1 MLNKSMCFFVKNLK
15 IHFMKITI
23 RLTKIILLNHVI
35 SGSVSPTDLINTNS
49 AYTTTNAT
57 NLDGDNLSLY
67 YDTSDGVQFNGF
79 SSVVLADLVGSNG
92 IVHIVNEV
100 IGLPTVVTFATSNPE
115 FSTLVSALTREDHS
129 TDYVSVLSSNTE
141 IATVTVFA
149 PTKTAFESFFSELEL
164 DSINVIPLPILEA
177 TLDTHLVYNAN
188 LRSEDLTDSMSIATV
203 GTPLNVSLSVGPQLI
218 DSQGRVANITAVDV
232 QAYNGVIH
240 VIDKLV
246 LPDLP

>member
-35 SGSVSPTDLINTNS
+35 SGSVSSTDLINTNS

-141 IATVTVFA
+141 IEFL
-149 PTKTAFESFFSELEL
+149 F
-164 DSINVIPLPILEA
+164 
-177 TLDTHLVYNAN
+177 TH
-188 LRSEDLTDSMSIATV
+188 DL
-203 GTPLNVSLSVGPQLI
+203 
-218 DSQGRVANITAVDV
+218 
-232 QAYNGVIH
+232 
-240 VIDKLV
+240 
-246 LPDLP
+246 